1 MSVKQVSV
9 QSEELPWGL
18 LPESWPLL
26 VKEDWQN
33 KTNGI
38 NEVAEVANEA
48 NVTANN
54 EAQTNAKQDKAIEL
68 NRNNISEV
76 DGRVSLLTSVVSR
89 NTSNI
94 STNAKGIADNA
105 TGIAENKQTGIDNA
119 NNLSTHEQLN
129 SAHGVAGNNV
139 GTEDYAQELIGG
151 VVLIAAALDGI
162 ATSFNPVAV
171 APATYDQ
178 AHIQSMVDAIN
189 SLGSKQGDII
199 TLLNQVIT
207 TQVAAK
213 QRVNYASVGGN

>member
-1 MSVKQVSV
+1 MSVKQASV

-94 STNAKGIADNA
+94 STNAEGIADNA
-105 TGIAENKQTGIDNA
+105 IGIAYNKQTGIDNA
-119 NNLSTHEQLN
+119 DNLLAHEQSN
-129 SAHGVAGNNV
+129 SAHGVNGNNV
-139 GTEDYAQELIGG
+139 GTEDYAQELAGG
-151 VVLIAAALDGI
+151 VVLLAGNIAELTNYTAP
-162 ATSFNPVAV
+162 S

-178 AHIQSMVDAIN
+178 NEEQAFRGGVQSQLNDIIN
-189 SLGSKQGDII
+189 KVNEIIKGQIASKQMG
-199 TLLNQVIT
+199 TL
-207 TQVAAK
+207 
-213 QRVNYASVGGN
+213 

>member
-1 MSVKQVSV
+1 MSVKQASV

-54 EAQTNAKQDKAIEL
+54 EAQTNANQDKAIEL
-68 NRNNISEV
+68 NRSNISEV
-76 DGRVSLLTSVVSR
+76 DGKVSRLTSVVSK

-94 STNAKGIADNA
+94 STNTKGIADNA
-105 TGIAENKQTGIDNA
+105 TGIAYNKQTGIDNA
-119 NNLSTHEQLN
+119 DNLLAHEQSN

-151 VVLIAAALDGI
+151 VVLTASALGEL

>member
-119 NNLSTHEQLN
+119 KNLSTHEQLN
-129 SAHGVAGNNV
+129 SAHGVTGDNV

-151 VVLIAAALDGI
+151 VVLIASALDEL
-162 ATSFNPVAV
+162 ASSFNPVAV
-171 APATYDQ
+171 APATYEQ
-178 AHIQSMVDAIN
+178 AHVQSMVDAIN

-213 QRVNYASVGGN
+213 QRVNYASVGSN

>member
-1 MSVKQVSV
+1 MSVKQASV

-26 VKEDWQN
+26 VKEDWRS

-54 EAQTNAKQDKAIEL
+54 EAQTNANQDKAIEL
-68 NRNNISEV
+68 NRTSISEV
-76 DGRVSLLTSVVSR
+76 DGKVSRLTSVVSR

-129 SAHGVAGNNV
+129 SAHGVNGNNV

-151 VVLIAAALDGI
+151 VVLLAGNIAELTNYTAP
-162 ATSFNPVAV
+162 S

-178 AHIQSMVDAIN
+178 TEEQAFRVGVQSQLNDIIN
-189 SLGSKQGDII
+189 KANEIIKGQIASKQMG
-199 TLLNQVIT
+199 TL
-207 TQVAAK
+207 
-213 QRVNYASVGGN
+213 

>member
-1 MSVKQVSV
+1 MSVKQASV

-89 NTSNI
+89 NASNI
-94 STNAKGIADNA
+94 STNA

-129 SAHGVAGNNV
+129 SAHGVTGDNV
-139 GTEDYAQELIGG
+139 GTEDYAKELIGG
-151 VVLIAAALDGI
+151 VVLLAGNIAELTNYTAPL
-162 ATSFNPVAV
+162 

-178 AHIQSMVDAIN
+178 TEEQAFRAGVQGEVNKLIGKVSELIQ
-189 SLGSKQGDII
+189 GQI
-199 TLLNQVIT
+199 T
-207 TQVAAK
+207 AK
-213 QRVNYASVGGN
+213 QMGQ

>member
-119 NNLSTHEQLN
+119 KNLSTHEQLN
-129 SAHGVAGNNV
+129 SAHGVNGNNV
-139 GTEDYAQELIGG
+139 GTEDYAQELAGG
-151 VVLIAAALDGI
+151 VVLLAGNIVGLTNYTAP
-162 ATSFNPVAV
+162 S
-171 APATYDQ
+171 APASYDQ
-178 AHIQSMVDAIN
+178 AEEQAFRAGIQGEIN
-189 SLGSKQGDII
+189 KLIGKVNELIQGQI
-199 TLLNQVIT
+199 TARQMSDNV
-207 TQVAAK
+207 
-213 QRVNYASVGGN
+213 